1 MCIYYSHWINLPDI
15 FSSIKQNTQ
24 MPPLLLFSNCFIF
37 SKRGTGSWRRDTFA
51 LCRSPCPPLWAE
63 KREKAGSCLSRMGL
77 RLGEG
82 QERSLCLQAELLGFP
97 ELEGN
102 GNLMQRG
109 PRPCAR
115 TLIFHVLAVSG
126 TPPALWKLWPCDVGC
141 THLARNNSPH
151 ILKSHYQ
158 PERPCCI
165 NYLINT
171 QQPHCG
177 AAAFR
182 RRNQSLGRVNLCTDS
197 AGGFQNQR
205 PPDLSLPSWLLCFSE
220 TLIKPCQAL
229 FGHDMLP
236 IPWASP
242 QTHECRPS
250 AMPLY

>member
-1 MCIYYSHWINLPDI
+1 MKNHTTNECNYSFLSLLSGVVLSRLKGIGHEEQDKVMCIYYSHWINLPDI

-126 TPPALWKLWPCDVGC
+126 TPPALWKL
-141 THLARNNSPH
+141 
-151 ILKSHYQ
+151 
-158 PERPCCI
+158 
-165 NYLINT
+165 
-171 QQPHCG
+171 
-177 AAAFR
+177 
-182 RRNQSLGRVNLCTDS
+182 
-197 AGGFQNQR
+197 
-205 PPDLSLPSWLLCFSE
+205 
-220 TLIKPCQAL
+220 
-229 FGHDMLP
+229 
-236 IPWASP
+236 
-242 QTHECRPS
+242 
-250 AMPLY
+250 